1 MQFCRF
7 APDPDRHHRNVK
19 AVRGCQLTYS
29 INQRRPSDSEYL
41 QLLSAIPPAFY
52 IYMIGHKRAHYLL
65 LLLYITF
72 PCAPNGGYPKVRSP
86 QSSKIKQCKN
96 SGTAVKYRLHEII
109 VLFFILCFFFVVVR
123 SLSVSFSDF
132 VCFALFRVCVLSR
145 NNTKWVTAHSAQSS
159 SLA

>member
-7 APDPDRHHRNVK
+7 APDPDRRHSNVK

-52 IYMIGHKRAHYLL
+52 IFMIGHKRAHYLL

-86 QSSKIKQCKN
+86 
-96 SGTAVKYRLHEII
+96 
-109 VLFFILCFFFVVVR
+109 
-123 SLSVSFSDF
+123 
-132 VCFALFRVCVLSR
+132 
-145 NNTKWVTAHSAQSS
+145 
-159 SLA
+159 

>member
-7 APDPDRHHRNVK
+7 APDPDRRHSNVK

-52 IYMIGHKRAHYLL
+52 IFMIGHKRAHYLL

-96 SGTAVKYRLHEII
+96 SGTAVSTRL
-109 VLFFILCFFFVVVR
+109 LFYFYLMLDFFF
-123 SLSVSFSDF
+123 
-132 VCFALFRVCVLSR
+132 
-145 NNTKWVTAHSAQSS
+145 S
-159 SLA
+159 SLFSLLFGPYPDLFPIVFFCPGPSMCVILK

>member
-7 APDPDRHHRNVK
+7 APDPDRRHRNVK

-52 IYMIGHKRAHYLL
+52 IFMIGHKRAHYLL

-86 QSSKIKQCKN
+86 
-96 SGTAVKYRLHEII
+96 
-109 VLFFILCFFFVVVR
+109 
-123 SLSVSFSDF
+123 
-132 VCFALFRVCVLSR
+132 
-145 NNTKWVTAHSAQSS
+145 
-159 SLA
+159 

>member
-7 APDPDRHHRNVK
+7 APDPDRRHRNVK

-29 INQRRPSDSEYL
+29 INQRRLSDSEYL

-52 IYMIGHKRAHYLL
+52 IFMIGHKRAHYLL

-96 SGTAVKYRLHEII
+96 SGTAVSTKLM
-109 VLFFILCFFFVVVR
+109 FTFILYLSLFIFPRFVVVW
-123 SLSVSFSDF
+123 SVSGSCSDSVF
-132 VCFALFRVCVLSR
+132 FLLFFCTVPSMCVIL
-145 NNTKWVTAHSAQSS
+145 K
-159 SLA
+159 

>member
-7 APDPDRHHRNVK
+7 APDPDRRHRNVK

-52 IYMIGHKRAHYLL
+52 IFMIGHKRAHYLL

-96 SGTAVKYRLHEII
+96 SGTAAKYCLQEII
-109 VLFFILCFFFVVVR
+109 VLISILCFFFPV
-123 SLSVSFSDF
+123 
-132 VCFALFRVCVLSR
+132 
-145 NNTKWVTAHSAQSS
+145 S
-159 SLA
+159 SLLVRIRIFFRLCFFLFCLVPCMCVIRK

>member
-7 APDPDRHHRNVK
+7 APDPDRRHRNVK

-29 INQRRPSDSEYL
+29 INQRRLSDSEYL

-52 IYMIGHKRAHYLL
+52 IFMIGHKRAHYLL

-96 SGTAVKYRLHEII
+96 SGTAAKHCLRVII
-109 VLFFILCFFFVVVR
+109 VQLLSYANFFSLCFVVV
-123 SLSVSFSDF
+123 LSESGSFSDF
-132 VCFALFRVCVLSR
+132 VFFLFSSFFSEYVCYPE
-145 NNTKWVTAHSAQSS
+145 
-159 SLA
+159 